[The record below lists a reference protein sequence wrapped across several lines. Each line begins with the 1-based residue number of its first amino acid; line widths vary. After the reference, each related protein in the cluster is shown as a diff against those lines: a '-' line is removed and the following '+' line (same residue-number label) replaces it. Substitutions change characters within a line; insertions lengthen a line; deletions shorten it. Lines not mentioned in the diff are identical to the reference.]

1 MEAHM
6 AENEDDN
13 MTVVP
18 IPGDDDEEERLRIRK
33 SNDRDQE
40 MERRGQQS
48 RHNRGYDQAADGTP
62 TPKLERIID
71 E

>member
-1 MEAHM
+1 M
-6 AENEDDN
+6 AKDETED

-18 IPGDDDEEERLRIRK
+18 LPSDDEAERRRIRS

-40 MERRGQQS
+40 LEREGKRS
-48 RHNRGYDQAADGTP
+48 RHNGGYDQAADGIDAGVEV
-62 TPKLERIID
+62 ERVVD